1 MSVPTH
7 HCMSDLDHPHPHLPE
22 LDDPTVTRL
31 MVRRHDDRAAGLLEH
46 SGPVVTSL
54 SMVVPTG
61 GSAGERYL
69 EGLDAWNPDRIRVE
83 VLVMESPEDPA
94 RSVLRDRL
102 TRSGRSW
109 RALRRPQGGRVAAL
123 AMSAQ
128 DAEHEFVLIG
138 SGGPAPYALI
148 GPALSHMWAEGGD
161 AALLD
166 VRPTLHLDSIPDP
179 DPSAELSAWLGLSG
193 AAVPGRLVLLRR
205 WVARWLFN
213 ELTRAI
219 SPADEVADR
228 ARLLGIGIVRMS
240 LDSMPTAAPNSQ
252 S

>member
-1 MSVPTH
+1 
-7 HCMSDLDHPHPHLPE
+7 MSDLDHPHPHLPE

-31 MVRRHDDRAAGLLEH
+31 MLRRHDDRAAGLLQH
-46 SGPVVTSL
+46 SGSVVTSI
-54 SMVVPTG
+54 SMVVPAG

-83 VLVMESPEDPA
+83 VLVMESPDDPA

-109 RALRRPQGGRVAAL
+109 RALNRPQGGRVAAL

-138 SGGPAPYALI
+138 SGGPSPFALI

-166 VRPTLHLDSIPDP
+166 VRPEISVGSTPP
-179 DPSAELSAWLGLSG
+179 DPSAELASWLGLG
-193 AAVPGRLVLLRR
+193 GTPVPGRLVLLRR

-219 SPADEVADR
+219 SPGVEVADR
-228 ARLLGIGIVRMS
+228 ARLLGVGIVRMS
-240 LDSMPTAAPNSQ
+240 LDVAPPAAVVDLS
-252 S
+252 

>member
-1 MSVPTH
+1 
-7 HCMSDLDHPHPHLPE
+7 
-22 LDDPTVTRL
+22 
-31 MVRRHDDRAAGLLEH
+31 MVRRHDDRAAGLLQH
-46 SGPVVTSL
+46 SGPIVTSL
-54 SMVVPTG
+54 SMVVPAG

-83 VLVMESPEDPA
+83 VLVMESPDDPA

-109 RALRRPQGGRVAAL
+109 RALPRPPGGRVAAL

-138 SGGPAPYALI
+138 SGGPSPFALV

-166 VRPTLHLDSIPDP
+166 VRPETALGAERSVP
-179 DPSAELSAWLGLSG
+179 DPSAELATWLGLG
-193 AAVPGRLVLLRR
+193 GVPVPGRLVLLRR

-240 LDSMPTAAPNSQ
+240 LDASPRVVTTLD
-252 S
+252 

>member
-1 MSVPTH
+1 
-7 HCMSDLDHPHPHLPE
+7 MSDLDHSHSPLPE
-22 LDDPTVTRL
+22 LEDPTVTRL
-31 MVRRHDDRAAGLLEH
+31 MVRRHDDRAAGLLQH

-54 SMVVPTG
+54 SMVVPAG

-83 VLVMESPEDPA
+83 VLVMESSEDPA
-94 RSVLRDRL
+94 RPILRDRL
-102 TRSGRSW
+102 AQSGRSW
-109 RALRRPQGGRVAAL
+109 RVLPRPQGGRVAAL
-123 AMSAQ
+123 SMSAQ

-138 SGGPAPYALI
+138 SGGPSPFALI

-166 VRPTLHLDSIPDP
+166 VRHEVVL
-179 DPSAELSAWLGLSG
+179 SAEPAVDTSTELAAWLGLSG

-219 SPADEVADR
+219 SPAEEVADR
-228 ARLLGIGIVRMS
+228 ARLLGIGVVRMS
-240 LDSMPTAAPNSQ
+240 LDALPQDTVPQ
-252 S
+252 DTVDLH